1 MGGDWSCSPLFRA
14 AAVRSVARGL
24 AMSLLLGV
32 APGYAAEPSLVTA
45 GDRLESPDP
54 IRDRPSLEGVGI
66 RALGPGPLRLSA
78 QQWSGAA
85 AWSPAV
91 SVALD
96 TQARRAGVPEWL
108 EEESE
113 GSPSAGVG
121 DAYLEWTLPPGVGL
135 LRDTT
140 VRVGQFWT
148 LLGAGMI
155 DVTGPAS
162 ISRFGVPLNEGGVLA
177 TRPFGDR
184 FSLTA
189 GFVRSWDRLDGT
201 PGILAVANASWT
213 VNWRLIFEGNLLWD
227 PQPRSPLQV
236 ADLVAMF
243 YPLSSLTCFIDVNS
257 GQDNGADPS
266 QPATAWHAAAAVASY
281 PFSRRGAVAVS
292 GEWLERIPLGPSRAE
307 SSWALSLST
316 TYDIT
321 PRLFGELRYRTE
333 GVAAQHAPLGRESGV
348 GVDGIVEASIV
359 KRFD

>member
-1 MGGDWSCSPLFRA
+1 
-14 AAVRSVARGL
+14 
-24 AMSLLLGV
+24 MSLLLGV

-66 RALGPGPLRLSA
+66 RAANLGPGPLRLSA

-96 TQARRAGVPEWL
+96 TRRRAGVPEWL

-155 DVTGPAS
+155 DVTGPTS

-201 PGILAVANASWT
+201 PGVLAVANASWT
-213 VNWRLIFEGNLLWD
+213 VNWRLIVQGNLLWD
-227 PQPRSPLQV
+227 PQPRSALQV

-266 QPATAWHAAAAVASY
+266 QPATAWHAAAAVAGFVTYGGSEVMAAECLHQLQAGMPMATRIEITWKARPVVEY
-281 PFSRRGAVAVS
+281 VDRRAA
-292 GEWLERIPLGPSRAE
+292 AN
-307 SSWALSLST
+307 AL
-316 TYDIT
+316 
-321 PRLFGELRYRTE
+321 
-333 GVAAQHAPLGRESGV
+333 
-348 GVDGIVEASIV
+348 
-359 KRFD
+359 